1 MRWRR
6 RPVMGAV
13 DLGDG
18 VAVRAAA
25 VSGGSA
31 VAGTVTEAVVL
42 LVHRWRE
49 RRCTVV
55 MAAVLAVQGSA
66 VLSLPLFSSVL
77 PAVPVFGFVL
87 FMLMVVVRG
96 EGEGGSE
103 KAVWWRQDGF
113 RRRKEGDGGLRSE
126 DKTLREKTRKRVSE

>member
-6 RPVMGAV
+6 RQVMGAV

-49 RRCTVV
+49 RRGTGV
-55 MAAVLAVQGSA
+55 MAAVGGGQGLT

-96 EGEGGSE
+96 EAEGGSE

-113 RRRKEGDGGLRSE
+113 RWRKEGDGGLRSE
-126 DKTLREKTRKRVSE
+126 DNSLREKTRKRGRE